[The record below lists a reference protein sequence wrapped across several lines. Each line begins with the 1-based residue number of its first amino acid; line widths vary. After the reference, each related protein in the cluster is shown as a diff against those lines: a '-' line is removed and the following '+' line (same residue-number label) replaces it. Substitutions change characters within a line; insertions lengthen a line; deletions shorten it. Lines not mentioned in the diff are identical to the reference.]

1 MKGGDTGMADAKIT
15 ADGTDDALPAII
27 RKRGGPRK
35 RPAVTPAPR
44 DDDKPVGWAAVF
56 GILLDLDRRG
66 EMGRVIERW
75 PVTSLTELRDAIDAA
90 IENVTEAGG
99 TDIGVGPA
107 EVVLAHYPRSEG
119 KPYRVSIKTP
129 VRPVADA

>member
-1 MKGGDTGMADAKIT
+1 MTDAKIT
-15 ADGTDDALPAII
+15 ADGADDTLPATV
-27 RKRGGPRK
+27 RKRGRPRK
-35 RPAVTPAPR
+35 RPSVTPAPT
-44 DDDKPVGWAAVF
+44 DDDKPEGWAAVF

-75 PVTSLTELRDAIDAA
+75 PVTSLTELRDAINAA
-90 IENVTEAGG
+90 IEIVTEAGG

-107 EVVLAHYPRSEG
+107 DVVLAHYPRGEG